1 MTDHTPLLIV
11 GTGAMAS
18 LFASRMVA
26 AGIDVNMLGS
36 WPEGLHA
43 LQEHGVTV
51 VEADGSERVY
61 PVRATSDPGQ
71 LGSFQNAL
79 VLVKAW
85 QNQRA
90 GCQLAECLQRDGLAL
105 TLQNGLGNR
114 ELLSKAIG
122 PQRTASGVTT
132 SGATLLGP
140 GRVRPVGNGQVSL
153 GAHPRLEPM
162 ADLLQT
168 AGFKVDVL
176 ADTTSLIWG
185 KLVINAAINPLTA
198 LLRIPNGEL
207 LNRPNARALMAAAA
221 REAAAVAG
229 ASQISLPYPDPVS
242 AVEDVARRTAGNL
255 SSMLQDVQRGTPT
268 EIDAI
273 CGAIVKAGARVK
285 VPTPVIRTMWLLVR
299 AIEGR

>member
-1 MTDHTPLLIV
+1 
-11 GTGAMAS
+11 
-18 LFASRMVA
+18 
-26 AGIDVNMLGS
+26 
-36 WPEGLHA
+36 
-43 LQEHGVTV
+43 
-51 VEADGSERVY
+51 
-61 PVRATSDPGQ
+61 
-71 LGSFQNAL
+71 
-79 VLVKAW
+79 
-85 QNQRA
+85 
-90 GCQLAECLQRDGLAL
+90 
-105 TLQNGLGNR
+105 
-114 ELLSKAIG
+114 
-122 PQRTASGVTT
+122 
-132 SGATLLGP
+132 
-140 GRVRPVGNGQVSL
+140 
-153 GAHPRLEPM
+153 
-162 ADLLQT
+162 
-168 AGFKVDVL
+168 VDVL